1 MTPNSKLSLFLFA
14 PSIAYAAGPVYFDLM
29 GLVIT
34 LALYGAGAMVVLVWL
49 ARSESRTH
57 KAYLWKSVVALIYFV
72 ALPGYLIA
80 ENAHRKA
87 QQQAQYQRAENQ
99 RREDRA
105 ETAAA
110 YVRFC
115 QENLKREKSLE
126 ACKRFRPLGN
136 DEEQLVIE

>member
-1 MTPNSKLSLFLFA
+1 M
-14 PSIAYAAGPVYFDLM
+14 YFDLM

-57 KAYLWKSVVALIYFV
+57 KAYLLKWVVALIYFV
-72 ALPGYLIA
+72 VLPGYPIA
-80 ENAHRKA
+80 ENAHR
-87 QQQAQYQRAENQ
+87 QAQHQRAENQ

-115 QENLKREKSLE
+115 QENLKREKPLE

-136 DEEQLVIE
+136 DEEQLVIK